1 MKDLLLGL
9 LIGGILGLWIGVN
22 LGKQQ
27 SPFSNPF
34 SFDEVQS
41 SPVETPLPSAYV
53 PPQID
58 TQQ

>member
-9 LIGGILGLWIGVN
+9 LVGGIVGLWVGVN

-34 SFDEVQS
+34 EIMEAQAKS
-41 SPVETPLPSAYV
+41 VEAPLPRTYI
-53 PPQID
+53 PPETSSQ
-58 TQQ
+58 